1 MKTTVFR
8 VFCAFALFL
17 VGAVVL
23 PAQMAPAGIEIT
35 YVKGDVEIMDD
46 VGGEGRAKVGKIFQA
61 GTQIITGER
70 GQLKLAFA
78 NGTRMVIEPDSN
90 VRIEVFDIVRNSK
103 TLESGFTRLSTVK
116 EPTNSVTQI
125 FLTKGNLLL
134 EVAPLNYPV
143 SSFKL
148 RCPYF
153 SGIVKGTV
161 FRFEQGIDFG
171 RMSVYKGV
179 VRSTPHYKEFGPDI
193 DVPAGKMVFYR
204 FRSKPLFD
212 DIRDRQEERDAGD
225 ELVDPPEGGIDPGEG
240 GETGTFPVPPVWIDP
255 EGPVDTPLIEDA
267 AADTKP
273 TSKELGLI

>member
-1 MKTTVFR
+1 
-8 VFCAFALFL
+8 
-17 VGAVVL
+17 
-23 PAQMAPAGIEIT
+23 
-35 YVKGDVEIMDD
+35 
-46 VGGEGRAKVGKIFQA
+46 
-61 GTQIITGER
+61 
-70 GQLKLAFA
+70 
-78 NGTRMVIEPDSN
+78 
-90 VRIEVFDIVRNSK
+90 
-103 TLESGFTRLSTVK
+103 
-116 EPTNSVTQI
+116 
-125 FLTKGNLLL
+125 
-134 EVAPLNYPV
+134 LNYPV

-153 SGIVKGTV
+153 NGIVKGTV

-179 VRSTPHYKEFGPDI
+179 VRSVPNFKEFGEPL

-212 DIRDRQEERDAGD
+212 DIRDRQEERDAGN
-225 ELVDPPEGGIDPGEG
+225 ELVDPPEGGFDPGDGDDPIVLPES
-240 GETGTFPVPPVWIDP
+240 PIIVDP